1 MERRRSAKV
10 PWAVVLMILAFSC
23 VLAYGIAYLS
33 TQMIDNET
41 FGRYQVLNISGIQN
55 LQVTS
60 DGFVYYDASSSA
72 VASVASDGKT
82 RWSYLVGQNADFD
95 ASDYGVAAWS
105 GSTLTLIDAKS
116 GMTTFNGAMDAPV
129 MSARV
134 GDKYTA
140 ILIGDESDSTMVL
153 MENGGRQINKIT
165 LTGQTAVD
173 YGFFSNGSLLW
184 VMVCD
189 TNGTVPVCNIQTYR
203 PGKEI
208 VGSIGDTQ
216 QLVYGVMF
224 QSNQVCV
231 AGDTY
236 LKTYDYTGT
245 EDESRR
251 KLVYGWYL
259 ADSDETDNDPLMAF
273 VTDSQ
278 YSQGDIR
285 DVRMIRSNLDKVVR
299 LPFGCMDV
307 VCVGNRIYGFAADG
321 HLMIL
326 EAGQQKANAFRFN
339 LSIDKVYGVT
349 RDGVAILSSGASTY
363 LVNMV

>member
-1 MERRRSAKV
+1 MERRRAGYT
-10 PWAVVLMILAFSC
+10 PWAVVLLILAFSC
-23 VLAYGIAYLS
+23 MLAYGIAVLG
-33 TQMIDNET
+33 TRVFDNET
-41 FGRYQVLNISGIQN
+41 FGRYQVMNISGIQD

-60 DGFVYYDASSSA
+60 DGFVYYDGSA
-72 VASVASDGKT
+72 VSSISSQGDVE
-82 RWSYLVGQNADFD
+82 WSYLVGHNADFD

-105 GSTLTLIDAKS
+105 GETLTLIDAKS
-116 GMTTFNGAMDAPV
+116 GMTTFNGAMEKSV

-140 ILIGDESDSTMVL
+140 ILMGEETDSTMVL

-216 QLVYGVMF
+216 QLVYAVMF
-224 QSNQVCV
+224 QSSQVCV

-236 LKTYDYTGT
+236 LKVYDYTGT
-245 EDESRR
+245 EDVSKRE
-251 KLVYGWYL
+251 LVYGWYL
-259 ADSDETDNDPLMAF
+259 ADSDEIAVDPLMAF

-278 YSQGDIR
+278 YSQSDIR
-285 DVRMIRSNLDKVVR
+285 DVRMIRSDLDKVVR
-299 LPFGCMDV
+299 LPFGCRDL
-307 VCVGNRIYGFAADG
+307 VCVGDRIYGFASDG

-326 EAGQQKANAFRFN
+326 EAGSQKANAFRLN
-339 LSIDKVYGVT
+339 LAIDEVYGVT
-349 RDGVAILSSGASTY
+349 RDGVAILGSGASTY
-363 LVNMV
+363 LVNMI